1 MAAGKRYVWA
11 VDAMSDGAG
20 GMLFA
25 QLLAVVEGCVVPEPS
40 RRLTLPKVLDTL
52 MALQCDLAAGTGGG
66 MGGGGVDGGRRS
78 VWDGTSPVVVPPP
91 RAPGGPAY
99 DVLAIVSALETLNID
114 AGAVIDA
121 IGGKSA
127 SSLDALQ
134 AAGVPYLKCLAVKRA
149 LSNDDRP
156 TGPVKVCTMCV
167 QLLLEQRGSTA
178 WCSWILHE
186 LLEHV

>member
-40 RRLTLPKVLDTL
+40 RRLTVPQVLDTL

-66 MGGGGVDGGRRS
+66 MGGGGSGVDGGSRSS
-78 VWDGTSPVVVPPP
+78 VWESASPVVVPPP
-91 RAPGGPAY
+91 RAPGGLVY

-127 SSLDALQ
+127 SSLDALHTV
-134 AAGVPYLKCLAVKRA
+134 GVPYVKCLAVKRA

-156 TGPVKVCTMCV
+156 AGPVKVCMCAIAF
-167 QLLLEQRGSTA
+167 RTTR
-178 WCSWILHE
+178 
-186 LLEHV
+186 